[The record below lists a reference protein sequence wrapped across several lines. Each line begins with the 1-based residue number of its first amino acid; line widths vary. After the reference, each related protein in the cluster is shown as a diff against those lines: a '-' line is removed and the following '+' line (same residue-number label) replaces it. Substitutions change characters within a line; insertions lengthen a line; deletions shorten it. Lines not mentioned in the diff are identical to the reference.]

1 MWGTWIYG
9 MALQP
14 LFAKLKTA
22 LSPDG
27 IALYF
32 VDDSNYCAHHNL
44 MLETILTI
52 QTDGPKYGYHINPDK
67 GTYLLGR
74 CETSA
79 EAIGRKAALVRLGLN
94 PDIIRIH
101 PDNSPIHVEATIH
114 YGRKVLGAFIGSS
127 NYIDSQLWNRLQ
139 DLRSLGVQVKNF
151 PCIQDRYFLLRFC
164 FGREKII

>member
-1 MWGTWIYG
+1 

-22 LSPDG
+22 LSPDD
-27 IALYF
+27 IALFF
-32 VDDSNYCAHHNL
+32 VDDSAPRNL

-94 PDIIRIH
+94 PDII
-101 PDNSPIHVEATIH
+101 
-114 YGRKVLGAFIGSS
+114 
-127 NYIDSQLWNRLQ
+127 
-139 DLRSLGVQVKNF
+139 
-151 PCIQDRYFLLRFC
+151 
-164 FGREKII
+164 